1 MPGRKKVSRSRRA
14 AASPSTRAR
23 KKSSASKKK
32 VTKKKAAKK
41 TAKKKVVRKKP
52 TKAERKATHSTR
64 RKPTTNRTEIKDYF
78 QREDTQLTPK
88 VEQELKMV
96 FCRAYA
102 RHGIVSDGLSAAGIS
117 RKTYYRWRKND
128 ESFSENCVMAEEMAN
143 DFLEREA
150 RRRAMEGFDRP
161 VIYKGEITETYKDY
175 SDSLMT
181 VLLKGNRPDKFKERS
196 EVKHGGKIGRP
207 MELEQE
213 DKESIVSSILGMI
226 TSKPDPDGGPE

>member
-1 MPGRKKVSRSRRA
+1 MPGRKKVSRRA
-14 AASPSTRAR
+14 ASGASQSTRA
-23 KKSSASKKK
+23 KKTASKKA
-32 VTKKKAAKK
+32 KKKV
-41 TAKKKVVRKKP
+41 AKKKVVRKKP

-64 RKPTTNRTEIKDYF
+64 RKPTTNRDEIKDYF
-78 QREDTQLTPK
+78 QREEVMLTPA

-117 RKTYYRWRKND
+117 RRTYYRWRRND
-128 ESFSENCVMAEEMAN
+128 ESFAENCVMAEEMAN

-161 VIYKGEITETYKDY
+161 VIYKGQITETYKDY

-213 DKESIVSSILGMI
+213 DKESLVSSILGMI
-226 TSKPDPDGGPE
+226 NSKPDPENGGM